1 MILTVIRTMGPFKT
15 SLLPLADFCRKAC
28 ECVFR
33 LRPRSDLG
41 QLAALPPEMV
51 LEVMKHLDDVSQF
64 SLALT
69 CRTFFRQ
76 YLPPVQSLGASSKQ
90 QLLFLL
96 EKDVPGLYYC
106 FCCEILHRW
115 KNKSWARA
123 PPPKYG
129 LGGVAYEDCLY
140 ESSSWHLSGICFH
153 FVVARTIMNR
163 HLLGR
168 KHGLSLSALHFT
180 KTRRARCGGS
190 RASMVW
196 KARVIDDELVVMCTT
211 KLWNKKQDARTLRRW
226 VEKTRHHV
234 CAHLRTDRCDSNYPE
249 RVWSGRGFSVITQL
263 DELRADASSPTL
275 FVPCSKSMKSCP
287 RCMTDYCID
296 IQETEK
302 TGWTIK
308 IETYYNL
315 GSLRTPQDWQWEVLR
330 EVHYAKTPPRMSRDP
345 EQAGPGVVRRG
356 WTAGD
361 GMTLAPGGEWAQ
373 LRRL

>member
-1 MILTVIRTMGPFKT
+1 MGHIKP
-15 SLLPLADFCRKAC
+15 SRLPLADLCRTAC

-33 LRPRSDLG
+33 LRPRPNLG
-41 QLAALPPEMV
+41 QLAAIPPEIV
-51 LEVMKHLDDVSQF
+51 LEVMRHLDDVSQF

-76 YLPPVQSLGASSKQ
+76 YLPPDQSLGASSKQ

-115 KNKSWARA
+115 KNKSWACA
-123 PPPKYG
+123 PPTKYG

-140 ESSSWHLSGICFH
+140 GSSSWHLSGILLH

-180 KTRRARCGGS
+180 DTRRSQCGGS
-190 RASMVW
+190 RSSMAW
-196 KARVIDDELVVMCTT
+196 KARVIDDELVLRCAT
-211 KLWNKKQDARTLRRW
+211 KIWNKRQDARALRRW
-226 VEKTRHHV
+226 VDEKWHSV
-234 CAHLRTDRCDSNYPE
+234 CAHLQADKCDSEDRE
-249 RVWSGRGFSVITQL
+249 RVWSGRGWSTITQV
-263 DELRADASSPTL
+263 DELRKDTSSPTL
-275 FVPCSKSMKSCP
+275 FVPCSKSAKSCP

-296 IQETEK
+296 IEETER

-308 IETYYNL
+308 ITTYYNL
-315 GSLRTPQDWQWEVLR
+315 GSLRTPQDWQWETHR
-330 EVHYAKTPPRMSRDP
+330 AQNGAKSSPRILRDP
-345 EQAGPGVVRRG
+345 EEAGPGVVRRK

-361 GMTLAPGGEWAQ
+361 GMMLPPEGEWAR